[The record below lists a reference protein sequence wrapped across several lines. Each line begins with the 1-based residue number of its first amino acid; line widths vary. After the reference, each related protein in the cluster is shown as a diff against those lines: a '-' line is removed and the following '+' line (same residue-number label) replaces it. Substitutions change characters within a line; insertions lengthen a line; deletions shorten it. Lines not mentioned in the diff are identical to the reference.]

1 MGQLDTGRVTSG
13 QNEVTGTFLPK
24 DHHLP
29 DIFVE
34 MMRARQGSFLGAG
47 PMPWGRI
54 QKPAVERGA
63 VNCVFPKSNMSAGPS
78 QENCTVTP
86 PHVKGPL
93 LFVLVEWR

>member
-34 MMRARQGSFLGAG
+34 MMRARQGSSLGAG
-47 PMPWGRI
+47 PMP
-54 QKPAVERGA
+54 
-63 VNCVFPKSNMSAGPS
+63 
-78 QENCTVTP
+78 
-86 PHVKGPL
+86 
-93 LFVLVEWR
+93 